1 MDDHDEDDA
10 AGYDVIDVHDD
21 DVDIDADVVA
31 DDDDFVVVVVVVVVD
46 DDDDIVVFVV
56 GVRILMMLQLMVLSV
71 AELAMPTFHYLK
83 EMDP

>member
-31 DDDDFVVVVVVVVVD
+31 DDDDD
-46 DDDDIVVFVV
+46 DRLHARSDGCIN
-56 GVRILMMLQLMVLSV
+56 
-71 AELAMPTFHYLK
+71 TFWTMSSH
-83 EMDP
+83 